1 MASGHDVTSFDPR
14 RVRADT
20 PQLARV
26 INGRTITYLD
36 SASTSLPPRTV
47 IEAMSRYYE
56 LRHANVHRAVYQTAE
71 EATAAYE
78 GARESVANFINA
90 PGGSNEI
97 VFTKNATESFNL
109 LAKSWGAA
117 NLKAGDVVLVTEM
130 EHHANIVPW
139 FQLRDQ
145 LGIEVR
151 FIPVTDDFRLD
162 LSNLDQL
169 LDGVKL
175 LSVTGMS
182 NVLGT
187 INPVKELA
195 AAAHRR
201 GALIAVDGAQSVA
214 HGALDVN
221 DLDIDFLM
229 FSAHKMLGP
238 TGIGIF
244 WTREEILHAMPP
256 FLGGGGMIAD
266 VRLDGYTPADGPA
279 RFEAGTPPI
288 AEAAGLGAAVVYL
301 EHLGMSN
308 IAAHEHALTGDALTR
323 LSLEFLGRVRVI
335 GPGDTVS
342 RGGVISLDVEGV
354 HPHDVAQVLDQF
366 GVCVRPGHHCAK
378 PLMRRFGLAATAR
391 VSFGPY
397 SLVQDTDVLIEAL
410 AHAIEMFG

>member
-1 MASGHDVTSFDPR
+1 MTSFDPR
-14 RVRADT
+14 RVRSDT
-20 PQLARV
+20 PLLARV
-26 INGRTITYLD
+26 VNGRTITYLD

-56 LRHANVHRAVYQTAE
+56 LRHANVHRAVFQTAE

-78 GARESVANFINA
+78 GAREGIAHFINA
-90 PGGSNEI
+90 PGGAGEI

-109 LAKSWGAA
+109 LARSWGVA
-117 NLKAGDVVLVTEM
+117 NLKAGDAVLLSEM

-145 LGIEVR
+145 IGIEVR
-151 FIPVTDDFRLD
+151 FIPVGDDFRLD
-162 LSNLDQL
+162 LTNLENML
-169 LDGVKL
+169 EGVKL
-175 LSVTGMS
+175 LSVTAMS

-187 INPVKELA
+187 INPIKELA
-195 AAAHRR
+195 AAAHRH
-201 GALIAVDGAQSVA
+201 GALIAIDGAQLVG
-214 HGALDVN
+214 HGITDVVDLDV
-221 DLDIDFLM
+221 DFFI

-244 WTREEILHAMPP
+244 WTRAAILDAMPP

-266 VRLDGYTPADGPA
+266 VRLDGYTPADGPT

-288 AEAAGLGAAVVYL
+288 AEAAGLGAAVQYL
-301 EHLGMSN
+301 EHLGMKN
-308 IAAHEHALTGDALTR
+308 IVAHEHELTGDALTR
-323 LSLEFLGRVRVI
+323 LALEFPDRIRVI
-335 GPGDTVS
+335 GPSDTQN
-342 RGGVISLDVEGV
+342 RGGVISLDVAGV

-391 VSFGPY
+391 ASFGPY
-397 SLVQDTDVLIEAL
+397 SLVQDTDVLLESL
-410 AHAIEMFG
+410 DHAIKMFG